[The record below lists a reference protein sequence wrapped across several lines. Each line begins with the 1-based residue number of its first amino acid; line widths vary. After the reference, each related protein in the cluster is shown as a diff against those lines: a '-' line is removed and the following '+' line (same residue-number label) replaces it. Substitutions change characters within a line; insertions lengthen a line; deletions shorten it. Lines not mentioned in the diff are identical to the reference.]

1 MGNQELKNQLKTIY
15 TSLHKYTY
23 NILAELN
30 ENEYMWRPADT
41 KARTIFSYSR
51 HIVNT
56 ELYWLHALKKH
67 DLEYAGP
74 KTPFS
79 RIIQQF
85 KNSENEYLELLENA
99 TENDFEIQSTSYNES
114 PETGEIISIEQ
125 KGTLAWTVLRISL
138 HAFGHMSQ
146 ITHMLYSQGITPK
159 KDPENNWWNITENII
174 NLGKLM
180 N

>member
-1 MGNQELKNQLKTIY
+1 MVNQELKNQLKTIY

-23 NILAELN
+23 NILTELN
-30 ENEYMWRPADT
+30 ENEYMWRPVDT

-56 ELYWLHALKKH
+56 ELYWLHALEKH

-85 KNSENEYLELLENA
+85 KNSENFYLELLEN
-99 TENDFEIQSTSYNES
+99 
-114 PETGEIISIEQ
+114 
-125 KGTLAWTVLRISL
+125 
-138 HAFGHMSQ
+138 
-146 ITHMLYSQGITPK
+146 
-159 KDPENNWWNITENII
+159 
-174 NLGKLM
+174 
-180 N
+180 